1 MATGLLV
8 LKIIGLILLGILGL
22 ILALILAVLLVPIRY
37 RAEASYYDEARAK
50 AEVSWLL
57 HIISCRAVY
66 DGELDFGVRIF
77 GFRLGGKEAADGD
90 TGETGDAGDPGGA
103 GDPGEE
109 SLRDG
114 MAADEG
120 SPGQEAVKEA
130 SDLPEEVQNARN
142 TGEAGDPRKTKTLLE
157 EESARNTEPA
167 QEAKNAQETQET
179 SQADLEA
186 EILAELK
193 EEQQNEERAGRR
205 QKKKMPFSF
214 QKICDKL
221 KQAGEQ
227 KDRAAEFLK
236 NEENKETFRL
246 LKRQIKALFR
256 HILPGKMRGKV
267 KFGFDDPYTTGQV
280 LMYISPF
287 YGIYGKQFQVIPVFE
302 EPVLEGEAWLKG
314 RIRIGTVLAIGI
326 RMLFDKNF
334 RTLLRKWRK

>member
-22 ILALILAVLLVPIRY
+22 ILALILIVLLVPVRY

-66 DGELDFGVRIF
+66 DGELDVGVRIF
-77 GFRLGGKEAADGD
+77 GFRVGGRETADG
-90 TGETGDAGDPGGA
+90 TEEARETGPAQELEPA
-103 GDPGEE
+103 QGE
-109 SLRDG
+109 
-114 MAADEG
+114 
-120 SPGQEAVKEA
+120 
-130 SDLPEEVQNARN
+130 
-142 TGEAGDPRKTKTLLE
+142 
-157 EESARNTEPA
+157 EPA
-167 QEAKNAQETQET
+167 QESEAAQKAEPVQESEPVQKSEAAQKAEPAQNTEPGQETKAAQETQET
-179 SQADLEA
+179 RQEDLEE
-186 EILAELK
+186 EILAELEEERRN
-193 EEQQNEERAGRR
+193 EEQAGRR

-227 KDRAAEFLK
+227 KDRALEFLK
-236 NEENKETFRL
+236 NEENKKTFRL
-246 LKRQIKALFR
+246 LKRQVKALFR

-287 YGIYGKQFQVIPVFE
+287 YGIYGKRFQVIPVFE
-302 EPVLEGEAWLKG
+302 EPVLEGEVWLKG

-334 RTLLRKWRK
+334 RTLLRKWRR

>member
-1 MATGLLV
+1 
-8 LKIIGLILLGILGL
+8 
-22 ILALILAVLLVPIRY
+22 
-37 RAEASYYDEARAK
+37 
-50 AEVSWLL
+50 
-57 HIISCRAVY
+57 
-66 DGELDFGVRIF
+66 
-77 GFRLGGKEAADGD
+77 
-90 TGETGDAGDPGGA
+90 
-103 GDPGEE
+103 
-109 SLRDG
+109 
-114 MAADEG
+114 
-120 SPGQEAVKEA
+120 
-130 SDLPEEVQNARN
+130 
-142 TGEAGDPRKTKTLLE
+142 
-157 EESARNTEPA
+157 
-167 QEAKNAQETQET
+167 
-179 SQADLEA
+179 
-186 EILAELK
+186 
-193 EEQQNEERAGRR
+193 
-205 QKKKMPFSF
+205 MPFSF

-246 LKRQIKALFR
+246 LKRQVKALFR

-287 YGIYGKQFQVIPVFE
+287 YGIYGKRFQVIPVFE

>member
-22 ILALILAVLLVPIRY
+22 ILALILAVLLVPVRY
-37 RAEASYYDEARAK
+37 RAEASYYGEARAK

-90 TGETGDAGDPGGA
+90 TGE
-103 GDPGEE
+103 E
-109 SLRDG
+109 SPRDG

-142 TGEAGDPRKTKTLLE
+142 TGEAGDLRKTKTLRE
-157 EESARNTEPA
+157 EESTRNTEPA

>member
-22 ILALILAVLLVPIRY
+22 ILALILAVLLVPVRY

-90 TGETGDAGDPGGA
+90 TGESGDPGDAGDL
-103 GDPGEE
+103 GEE
-109 SLRDG
+109 SPRDEKS
-114 MAADEG
+114 ADEG
-120 SPGQEAVKEA
+120 SPGQKAVKEVWN
-130 SDLPEEVQNARN
+130 LPEEGQNSRN
-142 TGEAGDPRKTKTLLE
+142 IDGAGEAGKTKTLLE
-157 EESARNTEPA
+157 EESTRNTEPA
-167 QEAKNAQETQET
+167 QESKNAQETQET
-179 SQADLEA
+179 RQADLEA

-221 KQAGEQ
+221 KQTGEQ

-246 LKRQIKALFR
+246 LKRQVKALFR

-287 YGIYGKQFQVIPVFE
+287 YGIYGKRFQVIPVFE